1 MTVLKKIFVVI
12 DPTTDN
18 QTALASAMQIA
29 SRSETVTLHV
39 YEAVYSSG
47 TNTDV
52 DALQRVELARHR
64 AWVESLVEP
73 IRAQGKQ
80 VEVEI
85 EWTSDWREALVPAA
99 KRAAADLVVKAA
111 SERSGSRR
119 RMLKKSDWTL
129 LRNSLCPVYLIKNDV
144 LQDGAKVLVALDI
157 AREDEL
163 HSKLNERVIQFG
175 QAFAKAIPDS
185 ALHAVNAYADSDN
198 FVYQP
203 DLADKVGI
211 ERTDAHTIEG
221 VPEKVIPDV
230 AEEID
235 AGIVIIGTA
244 SRDGLKGA
252 VIGNTVEKIL
262 DAIHTN
268 ILTVTAQ

>member
-1 MTVLKKIFVVI
+1 M
-12 DPTTDN
+12 
-18 QTALASAMQIA
+18 
-29 SRSETVTLHV
+29 
-39 YEAVYSSG
+39 
-47 TNTDV
+47 
-52 DALQRVELARHR
+52 
-64 AWVESLVEP
+64 
-73 IRAQGKQ
+73 
-80 VEVEI
+80 
-85 EWTSDWREALVPAA
+85 
-99 KRAAADLVVKAA
+99 
-111 SERSGSRR
+111 
-119 RMLKKSDWTL
+119 
-129 LRNSLCPVYLIKNDV
+129 
-144 LQDGAKVLVALDI
+144 LVALDI